1 MLRAQLRRKAS
12 HKQLCLNRTRKTERS
27 KERRPRNTA
36 AANRYFEAVGG
47 GWVHPMHEAAA
58 EPGNPQLHL
67 SRQLVT
73 GGARSCSLIRCQNES
88 VTLNVPTSHV
98 PRITNLDEL
107 IPAPYLGAEMN
118 GEMAHRQI

>member
-1 MLRAQLRRKAS
+1 
-12 HKQLCLNRTRKTERS
+12 
-27 KERRPRNTA
+27 
-36 AANRYFEAVGG
+36 VVG
-47 GWVHPMHEAAA
+47 GWVHPIHEAAELS

-107 IPAPYLGAEMN
+107 IPAPYLGAEIN
-118 GEMAHRQI
+118 GEMARRQI